1 MFHVKHYL
9 SKKNYSSKE
18 IYAMNIFGVKLEIFL
33 LICFNLF
40 LILILFAMN
49 MSNRSKIR
57 KLKNKYNRFMNGS
70 GDVSL
75 EEVLEECI
83 DKVNNV
89 IDKNKEIEY
98 QINSIKRN
106 MYYCVQKVGVVRYN
120 AFDDVGSD
128 LCFSIALL
136 DNNDDG
142 VVISSLYARESSST
156 YAKPVSRGKSKYAL
170 SAEEI
175 KAIDDARKKHVSN
188 VYD

>member
-1 MFHVKHYL
+1 MT
-9 SKKNYSSKE
+9 
-18 IYAMNIFGVKLEIFL
+18 IYGIQIEIFV

-40 LILILFAMN
+40 LTLILLLMN
-49 MSNRSKIR
+49 MSNRAKIKR
-57 KLKNKYNRFMNGS
+57 LKNKYNRFMNGHN
-70 GDVSL
+70 DVSL
-75 EEVLEECI
+75 EEVLEDCI

-89 IDKNKEIEY
+89 IDKNKEIEF
-98 QINSIKRN
+98 QINAIKRN
-106 MYYCVQKVGVVRYN
+106 MYYCVQKVGIVRYN

-156 YAKPVSRGKSKYAL
+156 YAKPISRGKSRYAL

-175 KAIDDARKKHVSN
+175 KAIDEARKKHVSN
-188 VYD
+188 VYDV